1 MAQQNETDNPSRE
14 AYRLRLRCDELLQPQ
29 RYVETIFPNW
39 GNLMLTSLN
48 DISLTV
54 AFALFSFCAV
64 VIGIIGTRL
73 AGIVDDLADRTG
85 LGEAIAGAVLLGM
98 ATSLSGIVVSVTAAW
113 TDKPELAMSNAL
125 GGIAVQ
131 TLFLT
136 IADMA
141 HRRANLEHAAASLGN
156 IIQAALLLCLLS
168 LLMVGRF
175 APEWTIWHVHPITPL
190 LFIAYLFGLRLVRS
204 SQQHPMWS
212 PARTRETRED
222 QPDETPGKLTL
233 MRLWLIFLGLA
244 FTIGFTG
251 WLLER
256 SATVIAEETGLSQA
270 AVGVLMTSIA
280 TSLPELVTTVAA
292 VRRGALTLAVAG
304 IIGGNAFDT
313 LFAAASDVAY
323 RGGSIYHATPDHVML
338 WVSISV
344 LMTGVLM
351 LGLLQRQ
358 EQGPG
363 RIGFESMAIIGLYL
377 VGIAMLM
384 VN

>member
-1 MAQQNETDNPSRE
+1 
-14 AYRLRLRCDELLQPQ
+14 
-29 RYVETIFPNW
+29 
-39 GNLMLTSLN
+39 MLTPLN
-48 DISLTV
+48 DMSLAV
-54 AFALFSFCAV
+54 ALALFCVCAV

-98 ATSLSGIVVSVTAAW
+98 ATSLSGIVVSVSSAW

-131 TLFLT
+131 TLFLA
-136 IADMA
+136 IADMVY
-141 HRRANLEHAAASLGN
+141 RRANLEHAAASLGN
-156 IIQAALLLCLLS
+156 LIQGALLLCLLS
-168 LLMVGRF
+168 LLLLGRF
-175 APEWTIWHVHPITPL
+175 TPEWTFWQVHPITPL
-190 LFIAYLFGLRLVRS
+190 LFIAYLFGLRLVKNARF
-204 SQQHPMWS
+204 HPMWA
-212 PARTRETRED
+212 PTRTRETRED
-222 QPDETPGKLTL
+222 QPDESPSKLTL
-233 MRLWLIFLGLA
+233 IKLWLIFLSLA
-244 FTIGFTG
+244 VTIGITG

-256 SATVIAEETGLSQA
+256 SATVISVETGLSQA
-270 AVGVLMTSIA
+270 AVGVLLTSVV

-323 RGGSIYHATPDHVML
+323 RGGSIYHVIPDHVML
-338 WVSISV
+338 WVALAV

-351 LGLLQRQ
+351 LGLLHRQ

-363 RIGFESMAIIGLYL
+363 RIGFESLIIIGLYL
-377 VGIAMLM
+377 AGIAVLM

>member
-1 MAQQNETDNPSRE
+1 
-14 AYRLRLRCDELLQPQ
+14 
-29 RYVETIFPNW
+29 
-39 GNLMLTSLN
+39 MLTLLS
-48 DISLTV
+48 DMSLTA
-54 AFALFSFCAV
+54 AFALLSVCAV

-73 AGIVDDLADRTG
+73 ARIVDDLADRTG

-98 ATSLSGIVVSVTAAW
+98 ATSLSGIVVSVSSAW

-136 IADMA
+136 IADMVY
-141 HRRANLEHAAASLGN
+141 RRANLEHAAASLGN
-156 IIQAALLLCLLS
+156 LIQGALLLCLLS
-168 LLMVGRF
+168 LLLLGRF
-175 APEWTIWHVHPITPL
+175 TPEWTFWQVHPITPL
-190 LFIAYLFGLRLVRS
+190 LFIAYLFGLKLVKNAQTR
-204 SQQHPMWS
+204 PMWS
-212 PARTRETRED
+212 PTRTRETRED
-222 QPDETPGKLTL
+222 QPDESPGKLTL
-233 MRLWLIFLGLA
+233 VRLWLLFVGLA
-244 FTIGFTG
+244 LTIGITG

-256 SATVIAEETGLSQA
+256 SATVIAAETGLSQA
-270 AVGVLMTSIA
+270 AVGVLLTSIV

-323 RGGSIYHATPDHVML
+323 RGGSIYHVIPDQVML
-338 WVSISV
+338 WVALAV

-351 LGLLQRQ
+351 LGLLHRQ

-363 RIGFESMAIIGLYL
+363 RIGFESLVIIGLY
-377 VGIAMLM
+377 VAGIATLM

>member
-1 MAQQNETDNPSRE
+1 
-14 AYRLRLRCDELLQPQ
+14 
-29 RYVETIFPNW
+29 
-39 GNLMLTSLN
+39 MLTSLGG
-48 DISLTV
+48 ISLTA
-54 AFALFSFCAV
+54 AFALFSVCAI
-64 VIGIIGTRL
+64 VIGVIGTRL
-73 AGIVDDLADRTG
+73 ARIVDDLADRTG

-98 ATSLSGIVVSVTAAW
+98 ATSLSGIVVSVSSAW

-136 IADMA
+136 IADMVY
-141 HRRANLEHAAASLGN
+141 RRANLEHAAASLGN
-156 IIQAALLLCLLS
+156 LIQGALLLCLLS
-168 LLMVGRF
+168 LLLLGRF
-175 APEWTIWHVHPITPL
+175 MPEWTFWQVHPITPL
-190 LFIAYLFGLRLVRS
+190 LFIAYLFGLKLVKNA
-204 SQQHPMWS
+204 QTHPMWA
-212 PARTRETRED
+212 PTRTRETRED
-222 QPDETPGKLTL
+222 QPDESPGKLTL
-233 MRLWLIFLGLA
+233 VRLWLLFVGLA
-244 FTIGFTG
+244 LMIGITG

-256 SATVIAEETGLSQA
+256 SATVIAAETGLSQA
-270 AVGVLMTSIA
+270 AVGVLLTSIV

-323 RGGSIYHATPDHVML
+323 RGGSIYHVIPDQVML
-338 WVSISV
+338 WVALAV

-351 LGLLQRQ
+351 LGLLHRQ

-363 RIGFESMAIIGLYL
+363 RIGFESMVIIGLYL
-377 VGIAMLM
+377 AGIATLM

>member
-1 MAQQNETDNPSRE
+1 MIP
-14 AYRLRLRCDELLQPQ
+14 
-29 RYVETIFPNW
+29 
-39 GNLMLTSLN
+39 SLN
-48 DISLTV
+48 NMSLSLALVLFGLCTV
-54 AFALFSFCAV
+54 I
-64 VIGIIGTRL
+64 IGLIGTRL
-73 AGIVDDLADRTG
+73 ARVVDDLADRTG

-98 ATSLSGIVVSVTAAW
+98 ATSLSGIVVSVSSAW

-125 GGIAVQ
+125 GGIAIQ

-156 IIQAALLLCLLS
+156 LIQATLLLCLLS
-168 LLMVGRF
+168 LLLVGHF
-175 APEWTIWHVHPITPL
+175 APAWTVWHVHPITPL
-190 LFIAYLFGLRLVRS
+190 LFIAYLFGLKLVKNA
-204 SQQHPMWS
+204 QQHPMWS

-222 QPDETPGKLTL
+222 VPEDNTGKLSL
-233 MRLWLIFLGLA
+233 MRLWLGFVGLA
-244 FTIGFTG
+244 IVIGVTG

-256 SATVIAEETGLSQA
+256 SASIIAAETGLSHA
-270 AVGVLMTSIA
+270 AVGVLLTA
-280 TSLPELVTTVAA
+280 VVTSLPELVTTVAA

-313 LFAAASDVAY
+313 LFAGAADVAY
-323 RGGSIYHATPDHVML
+323 RGGSIYHAIPSHVLL
-338 WVSISV
+338 WVAISA

-363 RIGFESMAIIGLYL
+363 RIGFESTVIIGLYL
-377 VGIAMLM
+377 AGIVMLM
-384 VN
+384 MA

>member
-1 MAQQNETDNPSRE
+1 
-14 AYRLRLRCDELLQPQ
+14 
-29 RYVETIFPNW
+29 
-39 GNLMLTSLN
+39 MLTLLS
-48 DISLTV
+48 DMSLTA
-54 AFALFSFCAV
+54 AFALFSVCAV

-73 AGIVDDLADRTG
+73 ARIVDDLADRTG

-98 ATSLSGIVVSVTAAW
+98 ATSLSGIVVSVSSAW

-136 IADMA
+136 IADMVY
-141 HRRANLEHAAASLGN
+141 RRANLEHAAASLGN
-156 IIQAALLLCLLS
+156 LIQGALLLCLLS
-168 LLMVGRF
+168 LLLLGRF
-175 APEWTIWHVHPITPL
+175 TPEWTFWQVHPITPL
-190 LFIAYLFGLRLVRS
+190 LFIAYLFGLKLVKNAQTR
-204 SQQHPMWS
+204 PMWS
-212 PARTRETRED
+212 PTRTHETRED
-222 QPDETPGKLTL
+222 QPDESPGKLTL
-233 MRLWLIFLGLA
+233 VRLWLLFVGLA
-244 FTIGFTG
+244 LTIGITG

-256 SATVIAEETGLSQA
+256 SATVIAAQTGLSQA
-270 AVGVLMTSIA
+270 AVGVLLTSIV

-323 RGGSIYHATPDHVML
+323 RGGSIYHVIPDQVML
-338 WVSISV
+338 WVALAV

-351 LGLLQRQ
+351 LGLLHRQ

-363 RIGFESMAIIGLYL
+363 RIGFESMVIIGLYL
-377 VGIAMLM
+377 AGIAILM

>member
-1 MAQQNETDNPSRE
+1 
-14 AYRLRLRCDELLQPQ
+14 
-29 RYVETIFPNW
+29 
-39 GNLMLTSLN
+39 MLTLLS
-48 DISLTV
+48 DMSLTA
-54 AFALFSFCAV
+54 AFALLSVCAV

-73 AGIVDDLADRTG
+73 ARIVDDLADRTG

-98 ATSLSGIVVSVTAAW
+98 ATSLSGIVVSVSSAW

-136 IADMA
+136 IADMVY
-141 HRRANLEHAAASLGN
+141 RRANLEHAAASLGN
-156 IIQAALLLCLLS
+156 LIQGALLLCLLS
-168 LLMVGRF
+168 LLLLGRF
-175 APEWTIWHVHPITPL
+175 TPEWTFWQVHPITPL
-190 LFIAYLFGLRLVRS
+190 LFIAYLFGLKLVKNAQTR
-204 SQQHPMWS
+204 PMWS
-212 PARTRETRED
+212 PTRTRETRED
-222 QPDETPGKLTL
+222 QPDESPGKLTL
-233 MRLWLIFLGLA
+233 VRLWLLFVGLA
-244 FTIGFTG
+244 LTIGITG

-256 SATVIAEETGLSQA
+256 SATVIAAETGLSQA
-270 AVGVLMTSIA
+270 AVGVLLTSIV

-323 RGGSIYHATPDHVML
+323 RGGSIYHVIPDQVML
-338 WVSISV
+338 WVALAV

-351 LGLLQRQ
+351 LGLLHRQ

-363 RIGFESMAIIGLYL
+363 RIGFESLVIIGLYL
-377 VGIAMLM
+377 AGIATLM